1 VTELSLFSRFLF
13 FFKFYFDYKNKTM
26 PYQSAF
32 TLIIIAGAFTA
43 TGGVLA
49 LGNWLETG
57 KWKRPIQEDYWAHF
71 LAARDK
77 RLKNEAAKK

>member
-1 VTELSLFSRFLF
+1 
-13 FFKFYFDYKNKTM
+13 M

-32 TLIIIAGAFTA
+32 TLIIIAGAFGA

-49 LGNWLETG
+49 IGNWLETG
-57 KWKRPIQEDYWAHF
+57 KLKRPILEDGFQHM

-77 RLKNEAAKK
+77 RLTGKK